1 MEVLVVVAVVVLRV
15 AVFGTDIVIVLSV
28 KKIAPPIFVGIVSV
42 VAALVSAT
50 ATSGNG
56 EYVADGL
63 IRDEG
68 YVMSCR
74 TVADLRDN
82 DIS

>member
-15 AVFGTDIVIVLSV
+15 AVFGTDIVLSI

-50 ATSGNG
+50 ATSGGG
-56 EYVADGL
+56 EYVAEGL
-63 IRDEG
+63 LRRA
-68 YVMSCR
+68 V
-74 TVADLRDN
+74 VNLRDN
-82 DIS
+82 DISWFSLLARGPI

>member
-15 AVFGTDIVIVLSV
+15 AVFGTDIVLIIRR
-28 KKIAPPIFVGIVSV
+28 IAPPIFVGIVSV

-50 ATSGNG
+50 TTSGNG

>member
-15 AVFGTDIVIVLSV
+15 AVFGTDIVLSI

-50 ATSGNG
+50 TTSGDGN
-56 EYVADGL
+56 YVADSL

-74 TVADLRDN
+74 TVADLRDH

>member
-15 AVFGTDIVIVLSV
+15 AVFGTDIVLII

-50 ATSGNG
+50 TTSGSG
-56 EYVADGL
+56 EYVADSL